1 MLMSQGT
8 IKPKSQWEIEM
19 EQRNIPMKPI
29 KEELGGD
36 YYYRCPWLIC
46 NKVVRS
52 DYIACP
58 YCGQMLLF
66 PKDDYED

>member
-8 IKPKSQWEIEM
+8 IRPKTQWEIEM

-29 KEELGGD
+29 REELGGD
-36 YYYRCPWLIC
+36 YYYRCPYILC
-46 NKVVRS
+46 NKVIRS
-52 DYIACP
+52 DYHFCP
-58 YCGQMLLF
+58 NCGQVLDF